1 MYKYFEQLQS
11 CADKKTISEQEI
23 HKYKSNVL
31 SEMKAMGATED
42 DINLL
47 DDGIIRC
54 SIINNHKPYDTA
66 WSLLQ

>member
-1 MYKYFEQLQS
+1 MYKYFEQLQL
-11 CADKKTISEQEI
+11 CADIRSVTEQEI
-23 HKYKSNVL
+23 YEYKNKVI
-31 SEMKAMGATED
+31 SEMKALGAREE

-47 DDGIIRC
+47 NDEMIRC